1 MLLKIIKITLFLL
14 ITIVVLFAFWFSLEF
29 YLPAKNTS
37 QEILLEIKKGEKVSN
52 IAQSLK
58 ENQIIR
64 KKWPFLLG
72 YKIFYASQTLK
83 AGEYKFHLPLS
94 PKQVL
99 KIIIQGKI
107 YLHPVTIPE
116 GLTIK
121 EIARY
126 LESLHLVSE
135 KDFVEA
141 ASNPQLITAWDKE
154 AFNLEG
160 YLFPD
165 TYRFPKGVTASKIV
179 KTMVSQFKKSFSP
192 QMKTRAN
199 YLGMTIRQ
207 VVTLASLIEKE
218 TSIPEEKKL
227 IAAVFHNRL
236 RKGMKLD
243 CDPTIIY
250 ALKEEGRFAGH
261 LRWKDLKL
269 NSPYNTY
276 LFPGLPPSPICNPGL
291 DSLQAA
297 LYPAAESFLYFV
309 SKNDGSHYFSRSLKE
324 HLRAVRKYQK

>member
-1 MLLKIIKITLFLL
+1 MPLKIIKIILALL
-14 ITIVVLFAFWFSLEF
+14 TAVIVLFAFWFSLEF
-29 YLPAKNTS
+29 YLPAKNGP
-37 QEILLEIKKGEKVSN
+37 QEILLEIKRGEKVSD

-64 KKWPFLLG
+64 KKWPFILG

-116 GLTIK
+116 GLTLK
-121 EIARY
+121 EIGRY
-126 LESLHLVSE
+126 LASHHLVTE
-135 KDFVEA
+135 KDFMEA
-141 ASNPQLITAWDKE
+141 ASNPQPIAAWDKE

-165 TYRFPKGVTASKIV
+165 TYRLPKGITTSQIV
-179 KTMVSQFKKSFSP
+179 KAMVSQFKKTFNP
-192 QMKTRAN
+192 QMRTRTHQ
-199 YLGMTIRQ
+199 LGMTIRQ

-218 TSIPEEKKL
+218 TSIREEKKL
-227 IAAVFHNRL
+227 ISAVFHNRL
-236 RKGMKLD
+236 SRGMKLD

-250 ALKEEGRFAGH
+250 ALKQAGRLTGR

-297 LYPAAESFLYFV
+297 LYPVSQSFLYFV
-309 SKNDGSHYFSRSLKE
+309 SKNDGSHYFSRTLKE
-324 HLRAVRKYQK
+324 HLKAVRKYQK